1 MTKYSYSCISGI
13 IILSILLFILSLLFL
28 LFSIYY
34 YTKYKKVNGIL
45 TGNIKSDCSNDLYD
59 CVEVMIK
66 DPNTGSIFPIYVR
79 LDKNTT
85 KNTTILKGTK
95 VTLFYDTSITDLS
108 TLDFTN
114 TYIDNN
120 GYFTFIFF
128 IGFFLLLGSIFAYSI
143 SFPNNYLSYNVI
155 NCSKFYNQLQGN
167 Q

>member
-13 IILSILLFILSLLFL
+13 IILSILLFILSSIFL

-34 YTKYKKVNGIL
+34 YYKYKKVNGIL
-45 TGNIKSDCSNDLYD
+45 TGNTKSDCSNDLYD

-66 DPNTGSIFPIYVR
+66 DPNGTIFPIYVR
-79 LDKNTT
+79 TDKNT
-85 KNTTILKGTK
+85 KKKTTVLKGTK
-95 VTLFYDTSITDLS
+95 VTLYYDSSITDLT

-120 GYFTFIFF
+120 GYFTVIFF
-128 IGFFLLLGSIFAYSI
+128 IGFFLLLGSFFAYAI

-155 NCSKFYNQLQGN
+155 NCSKFYNTS
-167 Q
+167 